1 MSKSPLKSRA
11 WPSSAHLLPPDSFHR
26 PERNDPRVITRY
38 NAKTLPSLP
47 EEDESCERRS
57 RPFRSDTSFD
67 ESLFSSPPRRAP
79 QPPQHSVSGDIK
91 LCLGGRSFNFPS
103 PPLEESTVSL
113 TRTPATRVVPMRF
126 RRRAHSPALSISSA
140 ASSSSSDDTVG
151 QPPLTPSTSDDEYIP
166 TSLSVTAPNPKR
178 LSVLFAKS
186 MSDLRP
192 PSPKIATV
200 EELAEE
206 DGEEAEWLT
215 QEMRDF
221 VTLASPRSASEENL
235 TSRPESF
242 LPPLRISSSFNGFS
256 PVGPSAQLD
265 PTFHFCQRKNRS
277 FVIPSRP
284 PPPPPIQVCP
294 ASPLVNVFAVSSP
307 CLSTTTIPL
316 SPVSS
321 RPPPRSSIP
330 CDVDELMQMDTDDFD
345 LLEDELAEAHDSYS
359 GSPFSSIFNA
369 YRNSPTTS
377 IGFCVD
383 DLPATPSSFAFSD
396 DSHHYDLPRSPLR
409 RSNSS
414 ISTSSS
420 ATRRLRSKWST
431 STLGSVY
438 NNQSPQSPSWMSK
451 FSFKKGS
458 NKEKVVPPLSV
469 LPSPAK
475 SAKKEKRRKFTGAD
489 IVVRH
494 SHESDVA
501 QVGRRDSSSSR
512 TSSESAESSPS
523 PGLRRKPIPVEIFM
537 KQ

>member
-1 MSKSPLKSRA
+1 
-11 WPSSAHLLPPDSFHR
+11 
-26 PERNDPRVITRY
+26 
-38 NAKTLPSLP
+38 
-47 EEDESCERRS
+47 
-57 RPFRSDTSFD
+57 
-67 ESLFSSPPRRAP
+67 
-79 QPPQHSVSGDIK
+79 
-91 LCLGGRSFNFPS
+91 
-103 PPLEESTVSL
+103 
-113 TRTPATRVVPMRF
+113 MRF
-126 RRRAHSPALSISSA
+126 RKRTHSPASSISSA

-151 QPPLTPSTSDDEYIP
+151 QPPFTPNTSDDEYIP
-166 TSLSVTAPNPKR
+166 TSVTAPNPKR

-186 MSDLRP
+186 MSDLRL
-192 PSPKIATV
+192 PSPRVTSV
-200 EELAEE
+200 EELSEE

-215 QEMRDF
+215 QEMQDF
-221 VTLASPRSASEENL
+221 VTLSSPPSASNENL
-235 TSRPESF
+235 SSRPESF
-242 LPPLRISSSFNGFS
+242 LPPPRMSTSFKELS

-265 PTFHFCQRKNRS
+265 PTFHFCQKRNRS

-284 PPPPPIQVCP
+284 PPPPPIATCP
-294 ASPLVNVFAVSSP
+294 ASPLANVFAVSSP
-307 CLSTTTIPL
+307 CLSTTTIP
-316 SPVSS
+316 PTPISS

-330 CDVDELMQMDTDDFD
+330 CDVDELMQMDMDDFD
-345 LLEDELAEAHDSYS
+345 LLEDELAEARDSYS
-359 GSPFSSIFNA
+359 DSPFDSIFNA
-369 YRNSPTTS
+369 YRSSPSTS
-377 IGFCVD
+377 TGFNVD

-396 DSHHYDLPRSPLR
+396 DSHHHDLPRSPLR
-409 RSNSS
+409 RSSS
-414 ISTSSS
+414 SVSTSSS

-438 NNQSPQSPSWMSK
+438 NSQSPQSPSWMSK
-451 FSFKKGS
+451 LSFKKGS
-458 NKEKVVPPLSV
+458 NKEKATSFIPI